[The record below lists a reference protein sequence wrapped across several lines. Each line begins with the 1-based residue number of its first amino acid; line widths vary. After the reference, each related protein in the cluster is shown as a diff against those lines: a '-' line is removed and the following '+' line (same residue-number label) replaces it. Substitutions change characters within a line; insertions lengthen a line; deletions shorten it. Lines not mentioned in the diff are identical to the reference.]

1 MQIYCS
7 AFYLSSGISVKSV
20 HGSKDDLINR
30 LFIHD
35 VPLNSLRTL
44 ENLFDY
50 GSVAGI
56 GEGG

>member
-1 MQIYCS
+1 VEHKQFQHEPIPNVC
-7 AFYLSSGISVKSV
+7 GP
-20 HGSKDDLINR
+20 KDDLINR